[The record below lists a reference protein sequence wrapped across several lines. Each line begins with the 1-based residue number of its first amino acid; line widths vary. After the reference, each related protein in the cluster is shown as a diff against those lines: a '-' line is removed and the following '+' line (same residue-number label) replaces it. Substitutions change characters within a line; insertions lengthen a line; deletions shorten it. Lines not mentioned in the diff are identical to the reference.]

1 MISRRDGDDPHAGQ
15 PVRSA
20 GPGPQS
26 ADAAVVLVH
35 GRGATADGMLRMA
48 SEIAVE
54 GAPVSFL
61 APQAHG
67 GSWYPR
73 SFLAPVADNEPHLTS
88 ALELLSGI
96 VEDLDGAGV
105 PPDRTVLLGFSQGAC
120 LALEFVARRGG
131 RHGGV
136 LGFSGGLIGPEVERE
151 RYGRAAME
159 GTTVFLGCSDRDPHV
174 PVERV
179 RATAEVFRGMEAE
192 VTERIYEGM
201 PHTVNEDELRFA
213 RELLGD
219 LTDAPTGP

>member
-1 MISRRDGDDPHAGQ
+1 MISRRAGDDPHGGQ
-15 PVRSA
+15 PILSA

-26 ADAAVVLVH
+26 AEAAVVLVH
-35 GRGATADGMLRMA
+35 GRGARADGMLRMA

-54 GAPVSFL
+54 DAPVAFL

-73 SFLAPVADNEPHLTS
+73 SFLAPLADNEPHLTS
-88 ALELLSGI
+88 ALELLEGI
-96 VEDLDGAGV
+96 VEELDGAGV
-105 PPDRTVLLGFSQGAC
+105 SPDRTAFLGFSQGAC
-120 LALEFVARRGG
+120 LALEFAARRGG

-136 LGFSGGLIGPEVERE
+136 LGFSGGLIGPEVERG

-159 GTTVFLGCSDRDPHV
+159 GTTVFLGCSDRDPHI

-179 RATAEVFRGMEAE
+179 HATAEVFSEMEAE
-192 VTERIYEGM
+192 VTERIYEDM

-219 LTDAPTGP
+219 VTGGPTGP